1 MRHPGGRSGRALAV
15 LLAGAVLSAGCGA
28 RWAYRQG
35 QGEAKK
41 GNWDM
46 AVARL
51 TKAHQKDPD
60 NIAYKI
66 ALENA
71 RVQASRQHYMQARR
85 HMAADELD
93 KAVEEL
99 EIAVKFDGANKSA
112 ADDLIIVRAKILKRE
127 EDKRRLTDFDA
138 MKTRAQAQRL
148 PIPVLSP
155 RSTAPIHMNFADQSL
170 QTIFEALGKVAG
182 VNVLFDAD
190 YRDKKAKV
198 QLQGVTFQEALDQ
211 ITFAHRLFYKV
222 IDKNTIIIVQDSQ
235 AKRRVYEDLLLRTF
249 YLQNVDTK
257 EVEAILKTALGPQ
270 AKVLGNPTVNALT
283 VIGTVDQLALAER
296 VIGANDKAKGEV
308 MVEVQI
314 MEVNRNKLKEYGIR
328 LSNYGAGLSLAPI
341 ADPAAGA
348 SAPADLNIRAHL
360 LSSLNLSDFIIS
372 IPSGIFTRFLQT
384 EDAVKILASPRL
396 RAAEGKKTALKI
408 GTEVPI
414 PVTTFTAA
422 ATPGTGQTFAPA
434 TSFQYRNVGVN
445 LELTPKVTAAGEITL
460 ELGAEFSLPG
470 NVSTV
475 AGQELPTFF
484 TRTVN
489 GILRV
494 RDGETTLVGGLLQ
507 QRETETFAGALGIQS
522 IPILNRLIPSSSRRN
537 EQMEI
542 LISITPHLVRAPKI
556 VEEDLRPVLI
566 GTQDLVRVE
575 GARPPLFGEPEVA
588 PSPAPSP
595 AAPPGPATG
604 RPPGTVS
611 PGQPPAGEQP
621 TPAVTP
627 VPPQGLPTP
636 LPAPGGEPTPDPNAT
651 PSPTPPP
658 SGGGASGSAFS
669 PPETSV
675 RAGEMTT
682 VSLVL
687 MNAQN
692 VTGVELMVAYDPG
705 VLEAVDVGPGTLL
718 TLDGSAVGSERNIEP
733 GRMRARLTRPTP
745 TSGSGVVAQLT
756 FRALSPGASAL
767 NVEAIALTTAGGG
780 TAAPA
785 LAAPARVTVTADGPP
800 Q

>member
-15 LLAGAVLSAGCGA
+15 LLAGALLSAGCGA

-51 TKAHQKDPD
+51 TKALQKDPD
-60 NIAYKI
+60 NITYKI

-71 RVQASRQHYMQARR
+71 RVQASRQHYQAARR
-85 HMAADELD
+85 HLAADELD

-99 EIAVKFDGANKSA
+99 EIAVKYDGANKSA
-112 ADDLIIVRAKILKRE
+112 FDDQAIVRARILRRE

-138 MKTRAQAQRL
+138 MKSRAQAQRL

-249 YLQNVDTK
+249 YLQNVETK

-296 VIGANDKAKGEV
+296 VIGSNDKAKGEV

-328 LSNYGAGLSLAPI
+328 LSNYGAGLTLAPI
-341 ADPAAGA
+341 ANPPSGAAA
-348 SAPADLNIRAHL
+348 ADLNIRAHL

-372 IPSGIFTRFLQT
+372 IPASIFTRFLQN
-384 EDAVKILASPRL
+384 EDSVKILASPRL
-396 RAAEGKKTALKI
+396 RGAEGKKTSLKI

-422 ATPGTGQTFAPA
+422 AAPGTGQTFAPA

-445 LELTPKVTAAGEITL
+445 LELTPKVSASGEITL

-470 NVSTV
+470 NVSSV

-507 QRETETFAGALGIQS
+507 QRETETFAGALGVQS
-522 IPILNRLIPSSSRRN
+522 IPILNRLIPNTSRRH
-537 EQMEI
+537 EQTEI
-542 LISITPHLVRAPKI
+542 LVSITPHLVRAPKI
-556 VEEDLRPVLI
+556 LEEDLRPVLI

-575 GARPPLFGEPEVA
+575 GARPPLFGEPEIA

-595 AAPPGPATG
+595 AVPPGPATG

-627 VPPQGLPTP
+627 VPPQAVPTP
-636 LPAPGGEPTPDPNAT
+636 IPAPNAEPTPDPNAT
-651 PSPTPPP
+651 PTPTPPP

-692 VTGVELMVAYDPG
+692 ITGIDLMIAFDAG

-718 TLDGSAVGSERNIEP
+718 TLDGAAVGSERNIEP
-733 GRMRARLTRPTP
+733 GRIRARLTRPTP
-745 TSGSGVVAQLT
+745 TSGSGVAAQLT

-767 NVEAIALTTAGGG
+767 TVEAIALATAGGG
-780 TAAPA
+780 SAAPA
-785 LAAPARVTVTADGPP
+785 LAAPARVTVTPGGPP